1 MDEAN
6 KLNQHT
12 RWNQGNLRESFL
24 NFLDGIS
31 SRFLNGWE
39 RKTMIF
45 TKWVK
50 GVISQQQNSHY
61 KKGWILCSNL
71 S

>member
-24 NFLDGIS
+24 NFLDGNFQS
-31 SRFLNGWE
+31 
-39 RKTMIF
+39 IF
-45 TKWVK
+45 KWM
-50 GVISQQQNSHY
+50 GT
-61 KKGWILCSNL
+61 
-71 S
+71 